1 MRPKCPLKA
10 KLRIAMNKNFK
21 KVTSTASLLLISW
34 SLGGCELMSN
44 KQDVR
49 LPLNPVNKAQSE
61 EIFKQ
66 LENKAP
72 ALEPTKEIY
81 PGTDRFVSSA
91 PQQNRGSTPKG
102 AGSYSLNFDE
112 ADLGEVAKVVLS
124 DILGQSYVLSPKVT
138 GKVTLQTTDPLTK
151 EELLPALEMV
161 LRMNNAALVKDG
173 KIYHIEPTGDALYTA
188 DLNARAAGYQTRVIP
203 VRNVAVQDIADII
216 KPLVQDKTIL
226 NVDAKRNILVASGT
240 ADEISRVID
249 MINTFDI
256 DILKGRSFGLF
267 TLVHV
272 DPETVIKE
280 LQGVFYQKSKASES
294 DFFQFIPIKRLNA
307 ILAVTHQAHYLND
320 VETWIDRLDQANTA
334 SGGGVNVY
342 KVQHVDAKKLAATL
356 NQIFS
361 TSKGKD
367 TAASVAPGETA
378 ETLSSQD
385 TSSSNTNSNG
395 SMGSGSTG
403 NSPLNNSG
411 IGGSSS
417 DLNNSSSSSN
427 LGVFA
432 ANEAGVP
439 DPESLKE
446 AMPGSSLSGLGK
458 IKIIA
463 DEPNNSVIIVAS
475 AQDYEVILPVITQLD
490 VMPLQVLIDATV
502 VEVKLTNK
510 LSYGIS
516 WYLSHGGE
524 SMGIGSDDIASAAAA
539 ASTGGLSAL
548 YSSGAV
554 KALLNS
560 LASTDNLNVISSPSL
575 MVLNNQKAKINVGQQ
590 VPIQTGTTTMGVSS
604 NTGLLP
610 SSNTA
615 GVAIGSSIQYKDTGV
630 TLEVTPRVNA
640 NGVVIMKLK
649 QIVSNVAD
657 APSTGVT
664 TSATFDKKEIDSS
677 IAVHDNE
684 TIVLGGLIADDVT
697 NGKTGIPFL
706 SNLPLLGSL
715 FGSTS
720 KSNIKTELVVLITP
734 RVVKSKQDSRF
745 ISNEFKRKL
754 TGIYQEE
761 VHVNGSKSVK

>member
-1 MRPKCPLKA
+1 
-10 KLRIAMNKNFK
+10 
-21 KVTSTASLLLISW
+21 
-34 SLGGCELMSN
+34 
-44 KQDVR
+44 
-49 LPLNPVNKAQSE
+49 
-61 EIFKQ
+61 
-66 LENKAP
+66 
-72 ALEPTKEIY
+72 
-81 PGTDRFVSSA
+81 
-91 PQQNRGSTPKG
+91 
-102 AGSYSLNFDE
+102 
-112 ADLGEVAKVVLS
+112 
-124 DILGQSYVLSPKVT
+124 
-138 GKVTLQTTDPLTK
+138 
-151 EELLPALEMV
+151 
-161 LRMNNAALVKDG
+161 
-173 KIYHIEPTGDALYTA
+173 
-188 DLNARAAGYQTRVIP
+188 
-203 VRNVAVQDIADII
+203 
-216 KPLVQDKTIL
+216 
-226 NVDAKRNILVASGT
+226 
-240 ADEISRVID
+240 
-249 MINTFDI
+249 
-256 DILKGRSFGLF
+256 
-267 TLVHV
+267 
-272 DPETVIKE
+272 
-280 LQGVFYQKSKASES
+280 
-294 DFFQFIPIKRLNA
+294 
-307 ILAVTHQAHYLND
+307 
-320 VETWIDRLDQANTA
+320 
-334 SGGGVNVY
+334 
-342 KVQHVDAKKLAATL
+342 
-356 NQIFS
+356 
-361 TSKGKD
+361 
-367 TAASVAPGETA
+367 
-378 ETLSSQD
+378 
-385 TSSSNTNSNG
+385 
-395 SMGSGSTG
+395 MGSGSTG

-439 DPESLKE
+439 DPESLNE

-524 SMGIGSDDIASAAAA
+524 SMGIGSDIASAAAA

-649 QIVSNVAD
+649 QIVSNVAS